1 MERNVKNNDT
11 LVCSQKLELKQTI
24 GIYFHSAFRLEHNSN
39 DRQRKF
45 AIEINMT
52 RLAWLGLAWLG
63 LDITATFGAK
73 ALHPLGLWCFVSSA
87 NVKSVAI

>member
-24 GIYFHSAFRLEHNSN
+24 GIYFHSALRLKQNSN
-39 DRQRKF
+39 YRQRKF

-52 RLAWLGLAWLG
+52 RLAWLG